1 VIAKVP
7 SQVGCSSFTACI
19 HFIKSALC
27 FTRCFYSYL
36 HSMQGL
42 KSRIIGHEN
51 GLPDPETSAIDI
63 AVNRI
68 YMKAEKHFEKTL
80 MEEVFIVQ
88 L

>member
-1 VIAKVP
+1 
-7 SQVGCSSFTACI
+7 
-19 HFIKSALC
+19 
-27 FTRCFYSYL
+27 
-36 HSMQGL
+36 MQGL